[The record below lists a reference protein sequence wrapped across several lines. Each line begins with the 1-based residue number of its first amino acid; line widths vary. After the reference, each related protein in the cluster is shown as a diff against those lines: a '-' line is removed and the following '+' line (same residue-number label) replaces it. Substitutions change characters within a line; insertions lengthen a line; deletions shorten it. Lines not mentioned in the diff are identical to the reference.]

1 MRARTSEPW
10 RVPRRAG
17 AWVAQE
23 WRAAHL
29 ARRVLAWVENA
40 PVSQVVGVAYLLA
53 AVPALVI
60 LLVVR
65 QLVPDQAYLIAEMC
79 TVMAIGALLAVARRA
94 MAYLARR
101 RR

>member
-1 MRARTSEPW
+1 M
-10 RVPRRAG
+10 
-17 AWVAQE
+17 AQE

-40 PVSQVVGVAYLLA
+40 PVSQVVGVAYLVA

-79 TVMAIGALLAVARRA
+79 TVMAIGALLLVVQRATAYVGRWRR
-94 MAYLARR
+94 
-101 RR
+101 